1 MPLQEQIQNSITE
14 AMKKKDTLALNV
26 LRGMKTAIKLKEVEK
41 TRVLND
47 QEVLQII
54 QSLVKQRKDSIE
66 QFTRGGRPDL
76 VAQEEAELKMLESY
90 LPAAVGF
97 EEIQRVVEQ
106 VIAGLQAASPKDMG
120 RVMKEVMAR
129 LAGKTADGK
138 QVSECV
144 KQKLV

>member
-41 TRVLND
+41 VRPLND
-47 QEVLQII
+47 QEVLQVIH
-54 QSLVKQRKDSIE
+54 SLVKQRKDSIE

-76 VAQEEAELKMLESY
+76 VAQEEAELKMLENY

-97 EEIQRVVEQ
+97 EEIQQVVGQ
-106 VIAGLQAASPKDMG
+106 VISDLQAASPKDMG

-129 LAGKTADGK
+129 LTGKTVDGK